1 MSPVSARSQYVIRDN
16 IRLHHLDWGNHGRHP
31 VVLVHGARLHAHVWN
46 DYSRRVKDKYHV
58 IAVDQRGH
66 GDSGW
71 GGQDAYLFETLYHD
85 LRAVIQARGLKRYT
99 LVGHSLGGMVSMLY
113 ANRHHD
119 EIERL
124 VLVDIAAG
132 LPPAPPDADFS
143 RIAEV
148 PSPREFTSHDE
159 ATDYLAGI
167 MKLAPRHMVEESV
180 KYGMRE
186 TGAGKHTW
194 KYDPA
199 LAQMR
204 RPSRG
209 AADFWAV
216 VKDIPTRTLLQYGSE
231 SRVVTEDIARQMADS
246 MPNCSIERID
256 RAGHA
261 LFTDNPDA
269 FAASMERFLAD
280 GTPAN

>member
-1 MSPVSARSQYVIRDN
+1 MKPVSASSQYVVRDN

-71 GGQDAYLFETLYHD
+71 GAEDAYQFEHLYHD

-119 EIERL
+119 EIEQL

-132 LPPAPPDADFS
+132 LPPAPPNTDFS
-143 RIAEV
+143 RVADV
-148 PSPREFTSHDE
+148 PSPREFDSHGE

-180 KYGMRE
+180 KYGMR
-186 TGAGKHTW
+186 TTDSGKHTW

-204 RPSRG
+204 RPNRG
-209 AADFWAV
+209 GADFWAL

-231 SRVVTEDIARQMADS
+231 SRVVTEEIARRMAET
-246 MPNCSIERID
+246 MPNCTIERID

-269 FAASMERFLAD
+269 FAASMERFLAEA
-280 GTPAN
+280 TPGK